1 MVGNFNLI
9 LREGQIV
16 SDRIL
21 KTFIRE
27 TSPVVKEFKEHARF
41 RKNKKRK
48 KTQHTPPPDLRSLHS
63 PLGLMLLREARIKYG
78 VHPDPRS
85 FDQDDETKRIR
96 GSIVI
101 AENITTGEI
110 LVALDKNRQIYDGTA
125 MEQTRDTILIE
136 RWGFLGGKREED
148 ETSLATAL
156 REFLEEAGIDLLLVD
171 APIQKVGS
179 IQLRTRGFY
188 IPPHKRPRVAVYHVY
203 LTDSIAKT
211 ARPGNE
217 QWEVK
222 WFDPHT
228 IEFLIGEMRDV
239 HSTQRFLE
247 NQANAWSAYR
257 TRRQNGNGTS

>member
-1 MVGNFNLI
+1 MGNFNLV
-9 LREGQIV
+9 LREGQFV

-21 KTFIRE
+21 KTFARE
-27 TSPVVKEFKEHARF
+27 TGQIVKEFKEHTRF

-48 KTQHTPPPDLRSLHS
+48 KTQRTPPPDLRSRHS
-63 PLGLMLLREARIKYG
+63 ALGLMLLREARLRYG

-85 FDQDDETKRIR
+85 FEQDDESKRIR

-101 AENITTGEI
+101 AENITTGEF
-110 LVALDKNRQIYDGTA
+110 LVTLDKNRQIYDGTTI
-125 MEQTRDTILIE
+125 EQTRDTILIE

-148 ETSLATAL
+148 ETSLANAL

-171 APIQKVGS
+171 APIQRVGS

-188 IPPHKRPRVAVYHVY
+188 IPPHKRPRVAVYHAY

-211 ARPGNE
+211 VRPGDE

-222 WFDPHT
+222 WFDPST
-228 IEFLIGEMRDV
+228 IEFLIEEMRDL

-247 NQANAWSAYR
+247 NQANAWSVYR
-257 TRRQNGNGTS
+257 TRRQNGNGTA